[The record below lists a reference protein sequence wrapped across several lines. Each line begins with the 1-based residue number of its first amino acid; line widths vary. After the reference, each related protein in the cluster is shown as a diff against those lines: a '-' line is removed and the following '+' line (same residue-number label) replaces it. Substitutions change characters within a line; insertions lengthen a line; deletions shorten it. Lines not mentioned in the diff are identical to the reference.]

1 MVFNLTAGGYGAD
14 ADASKMGIQLI
25 TGGDE
30 PRPTDPTMYTI
41 YLSSQYKQNI
51 ENVYIDSFPP
61 ERKQGNL
68 WIQFVYSGGSHELN
82 VPVSLGGFRAAWH
95 IKIKKVYFYVE
106 NEYTGFDDWTEE
118 PAFLYRPGEGWVEL

>member
-1 MVFNLTAGGYGAD
+1 MVFNLAAGSCGAD
-14 ADASKMGIQLI
+14 AGVSKMGIQLI
-25 TGGDE
+25 AGGDE

-51 ENVYIDSFPP
+51 KNVYVDSFSP

-68 WIQFVYSGGSHELN
+68 WIQLVYSGSYELN
-82 VPVSLGGFRAAWH
+82 VPVSLGDFSATWH
-95 IKIKKVYFYVE
+95 VKITKVYFYVK
-106 NEYTGFDDWTEE
+106 NEYTGFDDWVEA